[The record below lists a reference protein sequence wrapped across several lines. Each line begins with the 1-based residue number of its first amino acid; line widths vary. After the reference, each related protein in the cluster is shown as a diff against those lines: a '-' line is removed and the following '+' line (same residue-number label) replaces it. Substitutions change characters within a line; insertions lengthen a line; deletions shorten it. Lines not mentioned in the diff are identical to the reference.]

1 MLKNTFNRI
10 HNFFKCPS
18 VKISLIV
25 MQLFIVIYAIN
36 PDTLRV
42 FFLEN
47 EEINLFK
54 ILNLRSVETFFAMLG
69 IGCIFFI
76 TRYETAHSN
85 KWVKILC
92 AFFSVGTI
100 IGKSFLETQTWNYIF
115 GGGRQL
121 ILALLVMAGYYLV
134 YKNSIAFG
142 QYIIRHNKKLFYTYM
157 PERGFIKFFEEHCFL
172 MSFLFFFIISIP
184 YLVFF
189 FPGTLQPDAYAQLCM
204 YFNLEE
210 ITGHHPVIVTMLM
223 GHCVELGR
231 NVFHSDIIG
240 MFFYTGLQSVLQ
252 WLVFAYVMNL
262 LVKMKTPILL
272 KCFALLF
279 FSVFPLFPMWG
290 YTMVKDTGY
299 YIFVLLFIASLTE
312 IILLPEEKWGKLLLI
327 ISAVGMG
334 LFRND
339 GRYVVSLTLIIICIC
354 CRKGWKYYTAAFAA
368 CLLAVFLV
376 EGVYMPHND
385 IKKGSIREALSIP
398 IQQTSRYVRMNY
410 DDVTPEEK
418 TVLENVFTKELEE
431 IGIAYAPELSDTA
444 KGIFTL
450 YPSSK
455 QLKDYFS
462 VWFAQL
468 LRHPGTYIQA
478 FLNQTY
484 GYFYPNREELLGYV
498 CFFWFNGQYQME
510 TPVKLHFGIQNPW
523 GRNLLENFT
532 NFVFRMP
539 GVGMLYNAGFHIYI
553 LLGCAVFCFA
563 KKKKSVLFVYIPSFC
578 IFFICLVSP
587 VNAELRY
594 MLPIIAALPLNL
606 GVLFAE
612 KKEVIEK

>member
-1 MLKNTFNRI
+1 MLKEIFNRI
-10 HNFFKCPS
+10 QFFFKCPS
-18 VKISLIV
+18 VKNSLIFI
-25 MQLFIVIYAIN
+25 QLFIVIYAIN
-36 PDTLRV
+36 QDTLKV

-47 EEINLFK
+47 AESNLFK
-54 ILNLRSVETFFAMLG
+54 ILNLRSVETLFIMLG
-69 IGCIFFI
+69 IGSIFFI
-76 TRYETAHSN
+76 TRNETVHSN
-85 KWVKILC
+85 KWVRLLC
-92 AFFSVGTI
+92 VFFSVETV

-115 GGGRQL
+115 GSGRQL
-121 ILALLVMAGYYLV
+121 ILAIIVMAGYYLV
-134 YKNSIAFG
+134 YKNSIALG
-142 QYIIRHNKKLFYTYM
+142 QYIFRHNKKILSIHM
-157 PERGFIKFFEEHCFL
+157 PEKGFLKFFEEHCFFI
-172 MSFLFFFIISIP
+172 SFLFFFITSLP
-184 YLVFF
+184 YLIFF

-204 YFNLEE
+204 YFNPEE
-210 ITGHHPVIVTMLM
+210 ITGHHPVIITLLM
-223 GHCVELGR
+223 GHCVEFGR
-231 NVFHSDIIG
+231 NVFHSDTIG

-252 WLVFAYVMNL
+252 WLVFAYVMKL
-262 LVKMKTPILL
+262 LVKIKTPILL

-299 YIFVLLFIASLTE
+299 YIFVLLFIASLAE
-312 IILLPEEKWGKLLLI
+312 IILLPEEKWGKILLI
-327 ISAVGMG
+327 ISSVGMG

-339 GRYVVSLTLIIICIC
+339 GRYVVFLTLIIICIC
-354 CRKGWKYYTAAFAA
+354 SRKGWKYYTAAFAA

-376 EGVYMPHND
+376 EGIYMPIND
-385 IKKGSIREALSIP
+385 IKKGSVREALSIP
-398 IQQTSRYVRMNY
+398 IQQTSRYVRMHYNEI
-410 DDVTPEEK
+410 TPEEQA
-418 TVLENVFTKELEE
+418 VLEDVFTKELEE
-431 IGIAYAPELSDTA
+431 IGNAYAPELSDTA
-444 KGIFTL
+444 KGLFML
-450 YPSSK
+450 YPSSR

-462 VWFAQL
+462 VWYKQL
-468 LRHPGTYIQA
+468 LKHPGTYIQA

-510 TPVKLHFGIQNPW
+510 TPVKLNFGIRNPW
-523 GRNLLENFT
+523 GRDLLENFT

-553 LLGCAVFCFA
+553 LLGCAVFCLA
-563 KKKKSVLFVYIPSFC
+563 KKKKGSLLIYTTSFC
-578 IFFICLVSP
+578 TLLVCLVSP